1 MFTGII
7 QERGKIQKTIPGRLW
22 IEAGGVVD
30 GLRVGDSVAIN
41 GACLT
46 VTSLTGSSFTVDV
59 APETVRRTTLGGL
72 TMGDEV
78 NVESALALGGRLG
91 GHLVLGHVDDTGRV
105 LSVAPE
111 QDAYIIRIG
120 VSARL
125 MRYLAVKG
133 FVAVDGVSLT
143 IADLDDFSFSASL
156 VPYTFNHTTL
166 RARRPGDLVN
176 LEVDVLA
183 RYLERLKER
192 EGRELTLEYLA
203 ENGF

>member
-1 MFTGII
+1 MV
-7 QERGKIQKTIPGRLW
+7 PGRLW
-22 IEAGGVVD
+22 IEAPAVAGGLD
-30 GLRVGDSVAIN
+30 TGDSVAIS

-46 VTSLTGSSFTVDV
+46 VTSLSDSSFTVDV
-59 APETVRRTTLGGL
+59 APETVRRSNLGAL
-72 TMGDEV
+72 RARDEV
-78 NVESALALGGRLG
+78 NIERALALGDRLG

-111 QDAYIIRIG
+111 EDAYLMKIG
-120 VSARL
+120 VPARL

-143 IADLDDFSFSASL
+143 VADLGGFCFSVSI

-166 RARRPGDLVN
+166 RAKRAGDLVN

-183 RYLERLKER
+183 RYLERLKEG

-203 ENGF
+203 ENRF